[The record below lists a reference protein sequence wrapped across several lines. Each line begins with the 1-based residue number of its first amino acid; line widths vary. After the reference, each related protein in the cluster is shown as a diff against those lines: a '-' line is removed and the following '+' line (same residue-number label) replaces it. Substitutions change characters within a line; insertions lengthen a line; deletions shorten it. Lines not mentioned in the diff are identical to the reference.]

1 MYLKHCYLLMLISLV
16 LSYEGKA
23 QDKQNLNQPL
33 HIADSLFAVKQYKKA
48 AFVYSKTRELNYG
61 VLDTTHLYKAA
72 ACWAVVGKRDSA
84 FLYLEFIAGRGF
96 ENEKMLSTDP
106 LFFRLLRDSQW
117 ETIVAAIHQ
126 NRVKLIPSVAMEL
139 SQMLKNYKDDFEQ
152 YQQVVDQHGKTSKEA
167 TAFKYHLHETD
178 SVNYI
183 KTTSIVNTYGWKGK
197 EYFGPDGPEALIT
210 TLLHANIANQK
221 KYFSIVRIAALNGS
235 LPAEGFAILADNIAL
250 YENNTQI
257 YGTHLRL
264 NNGQYEAYAIA
275 DEAGVDIRRSQ
286 IGLCT
291 LAVYL
296 QNFKSYSQLYYYIK

>member
-1 MYLKHCYLLMLISLV
+1 MYLKYFCLCLV
-16 LSYEGKA
+16 ILFSYKSKA
-23 QDKQNLNQPL
+23 QEKQNFAQPL
-33 HIADSLFAVKQYKKA
+33 HIADSLFAAKQYKKA
-48 AFVYSKTRELNYG
+48 APVYAKVRELNYG
-61 VLDTTHLYKAA
+61 VLDTAHLYKAA
-72 ACWAVVGKRDSA
+72 ASWANIGKRDSA
-84 FLYLEFIAGRGF
+84 FLYLEFIAVRGF
-96 ENEKMLSTDP
+96 ENERKLSADP
-106 LFFRLLRDSQW
+106 LFARLHRDSQW

-139 SQMLKNYKDDFEQ
+139 SQMLKNYKDDFEE
-152 YQQVVDQHGKTSKEA
+152 YQQLVNQHGKNSKEA
-167 TAFKYHLHETD
+167 TSFKYLLREKD

-183 KTTSIVNTYGWKGK
+183 KITSIVNTYGWKGK
-197 EYFGPDGPEALIT
+197 EYFGADGPEALIT

-275 DEAGVDIRRSQ
+275 DEAGVDIRRNQ

-296 QNFKSYSQLYYYIK
+296 QHFKSYSQLYYYIK

>member
-1 MYLKHCYLLMLISLV
+1 MYLKYICFCLV
-16 LSYEGKA
+16 IFFTSESKA
-23 QDKQNLNQPL
+23 QEKQSFAQPL
-33 HIADSLFAVKQYKKA
+33 HIADSLFAAKQYKKA
-48 AFVYSKTRELNYG
+48 APVYAKVRELNYG
-61 VLDTTHLYKAA
+61 VLDTAHLYKAA
-72 ACWAVVGKRDSA
+72 ACWANIGKRDSA
-84 FLYLEFIAGRGF
+84 FLYLEFIAGCGF
-96 ENEKMLSTDP
+96 ENEKMLSADP
-106 LFFRLLRDSQW
+106 LFIRLHRDSQW

-139 SQMLKNYKDDFEQ
+139 SQMLKNYKEDFEQ
-152 YQQVVDQHGKTSKEA
+152 YQQLVNQHGKPSKDA
-167 TAFKYHLHETD
+167 TAFKLHLRETD

-183 KTTSIVNTYGWKGK
+183 KITSIVNTYGWKGK
-197 EYFGPDGPEALIT
+197 EYFGSDGPEALIT

-221 KYFSIVRIAALNGS
+221 KYFAIVRIAALNGS

-275 DEAGVDIRRSQ
+275 DEAGVDTRRNQ

-296 QNFKSYSQLYYYIK
+296 QNFRSYSQLYYYIK

>member
-1 MYLKHCYLLMLISLV
+1 MYLKCFWLCLLV
-16 LSYEGKA
+16 LLAFESKA
-23 QDKQNLNQPL
+23 QDKQNFTQPL
-33 HIADSLFAVKQYKKA
+33 YIADSLFAAKQYKKA
-48 AFVYSKTRELNYG
+48 AQFYAKVRELNYG
-61 VLDTTHLYKAA
+61 VLDTAHLYKAA
-72 ACWAVVGKRDSA
+72 ASWANTGKRDSA
-84 FLYLEFIAGRGF
+84 FLYLEFLAGRGF
-96 ENEKMLSTDP
+96 ENERMLSADP
-106 LFFRLLRDSQW
+106 LFVRLHRDSQW

-152 YQQVVDQHGKTSKEA
+152 YQQLVNQHSKTSKEA
-167 TAFKYHLHETD
+167 TAFKYQLHEKD

-183 KTTSIVNTYGWKGK
+183 KITSIVNTYGWKGK
-197 EYFGPDGPEALIT
+197 EYFGADGPEALMT

-221 KYFSIVRIAALNGS
+221 KYFAIVRIAALNGS

-264 NNGQYEAYAIA
+264 NSGQYEAYAIA
-275 DEAGVDIRRSQ
+275 DEAGVDTRRSQ

-291 LAVYL
+291 LAIYL